1 MGVVYP
7 PHSLVGFTTRARD
20 LGDHMQHETTPDSG
34 AESAETAG
42 RLPGVSVETVDPPD
56 ETGGSV
62 AAEVESDEQP
72 DASSTHDGDGAG
84 PAEAGTVPTFLHE
97 IARQM
102 QAAVDRER
110 GRIAAEASNS
120 LEAHVQKVRMRAAME
135 AEELKRLAEEDVGHI
150 NEWSAAEADRLRRE
164 TESRIDA
171 RREDLERHLRQHE
184 ALVEREISGAS
195 AAIEEY
201 QAELDR
207 FVGRLAGER
216 EPTEIAQLASQLPEP
231 PRVEEIASAARADAI
246 AQLSRSETGDE
257 AAATGL
263 DLVGVM
269 DPSVI
274 SQASGP
280 KAQQDALPQES
291 ALPQEGE
298 PAQEGAPAQTVEV
311 TPEAE
316 RGDQE
321 GQRRILG
328 ARNNVDLAI
337 RVVVIIAL
345 VALVAAVVLLVVT
358 GQVSASP
365 SGGPSPG
372 S

>member
-1 MGVVYP
+1 
-7 PHSLVGFTTRARD
+7 
-20 LGDHMQHETTPDSG
+20 MQHETKPDSG
-34 AESAETAG
+34 AESAATAG
-42 RLPGVSVETVDPPD
+42 RLPGVSVETVDPLD
-56 ETGGSV
+56 ETAGSV
-62 AAEVESDEQP
+62 SADVKSDEQP
-72 DASSTHDGDGAG
+72 DASSPHDGDGD
-84 PAEAGTVPTFLHE
+84 PAEAGAVPTFLHE

-120 LEAHVQKVRMRAAME
+120 LEAHVLKVRMRAAME

-150 NEWSAAEADRLRRE
+150 NEWSTAEAERLRRE

-195 AAIEEY
+195 AAMEEY

-216 EPTEIAQLASQLPEP
+216 EPTEIAQLASLLPEP

-246 AQLSRSETGDE
+246 AQLSRSETGDD
-257 AAATGL
+257 AAPTGL

-274 SQASGP
+274 SQAPGP
-280 KAQQDALPQES
+280 KAQEGVLP
-291 ALPQEGE
+291 
-298 PAQEGAPAQTVEV
+298 QEGAPAQAVEM
-311 TPEAE
+311 PPDAE
-316 RGDQE
+316 PVDHE

-337 RVVVIIAL
+337 RVAVIIAL
-345 VALVAAVVLLVVT
+345 VALIAAVVLLVVT

>member
-1 MGVVYP
+1 
-7 PHSLVGFTTRARD
+7 
-20 LGDHMQHETTPDSG
+20 MQHETKPGSG
-34 AESAETAG
+34 AESAETTDHSPGG
-42 RLPGVSVETVDPPD
+42 RVETMDLLDEPAGSVSPAT
-56 ETGGSV
+56 ETG
-62 AAEVESDEQP
+62 EQP
-72 DASSTHDGDGAG
+72 DISSPPDDDRTE
-84 PAEAGTVPTFLHE
+84 PAEAGAVPTFLNE

-110 GRIAAEASNS
+110 GRIAAEAVND
-120 LEAHVQKVRMRAAME
+120 LDAHVQKVRMRAAIE

-150 NEWSAAEADRLRRE
+150 NEWSVAEAERLRRE
-164 TESRIDA
+164 TENRIDA

-195 AAIEEY
+195 HAVEEY

-231 PRVEEIASAARADAI
+231 PRVEEVASAARADAI
-246 AQLSRSETGDE
+246 AQLSRSEAGGDAE
-257 AAATGL
+257 PAGL

-280 KAQQDALPQES
+280 S
-291 ALPQEGE
+291 
-298 PAQEGAPAQTVEV
+298 AQEGAPAQEGV
-311 TPEAE
+311 PAQAADIAPAAE
-316 RGDQE
+316 PVVHVQ
-321 GQRRILG
+321 QRRILG
-328 ARNNVDLAI
+328 ARSNVDLAI
-337 RVVVIIAL
+337 RLVVVIAL

-358 GQVSASP
+358 GQVNASP
-365 SGGPSPG
+365 SGGSSPG